1 MAKIYYPR
9 SDRDRL
15 NVLEKSVEQS
25 AQDRVVGQTY
35 VVPVQMET
43 IIQTFLIDYRPA
55 VDLVLEMRGKR
66 GKEVGEKTTAV
77 SKLARYVRD
86 FWEVLERRIEREEL
100 NRGLFIE
107 YNQLRSGENPDGRS
121 LQDWLNQSEYIING
135 EARAVAD
142 GFAPMANPSVAEIVT
157 MRDAAIAEAADVDLA
172 QSKLGKAQLEL
183 DALRSEA
190 DRLIRVMNAQLN
202 ITMYGMDSDTVRGIK
217 ERYGFTFYDRET
229 AVVEEPL
236 AETGG
241 LDPAPEEE
249 PPI

>member
-25 AQDRVVGQTY
+25 AQDRVVGQAY

-43 IIQTFLIDYRPA
+43 IVQTFLIDYRPA

-77 SKLARYVRD
+77 SKLARFVRD

-107 YNQLRSGENPDGRS
+107 YNQLLSGENPDGRS
-121 LQDWLNQSEYIING
+121 VQDWLDNAEYIIKG
-135 EARAVAD
+135 EDRAIAD
-142 GFAPMANPSVAEIVT
+142 GFAPMANPSAAEVAAMRTAAVT
-157 MRDAAIAEAADVDLA
+157 EAADVDLA
-172 QSKLGKAQLEL
+172 QSKLGKAQLEA
-183 DALRSEA
+183 DALRPEA
-190 DRLIRVMNAQLN
+190 DRLIRVMNAQLD
-202 ITMYGMDSDTVRGIK
+202 ITLYGVPSDTVRGIK
-217 ERYGFTFYDRET
+217 ERYGFTFYDQPT
-229 AVVEEPL
+229 DEPP
-236 AETGG
+236 T
-241 LDPAPEEE
+241 EE